1 MASTAFSR
9 AGTMSEPISPIAA
22 DCERYWRAA
31 GIGPRTAA
39 EMRAELEAHLRQAV
53 ADGRTIADVV
63 GDDPATFAEAWAAEQ
78 RPARSMPTWDEV
90 MRRGRAAWGMRE
102 TAILIVIAA
111 GVAVAAIWGRGGGNS
126 NMDNEVWRWIWIG
139 AAAVFGVGEMFT
151 AGFFMLPFAFGAV
164 AALPLAW
171 LDVHPAIQLGVFL
184 VVSIASLLL
193 IQRMMKKSDEHQPAV
208 GANRFLDRRGVV
220 TEEIDTATGRG
231 QVRVDTELWR
241 ATTDGGPIPPDTR
254 VRVTEIRGTRL
265 VVEPE

>member
-1 MASTAFSR
+1 MASTAFST
-9 AGTMSEPISPIAA
+9 AATMSEPISSIAA

-53 ADGRTIADVV
+53 ADGRTAADVV
-63 GDDPATFAEAWAAEQ
+63 GDDPAGFAEAWAAEQ
-78 RPARSMPTWDEV
+78 RPARVMPTWDDV
-90 MRRGRAAWGMRE
+90 MRRGRAAWGLRE

-111 GVAVAAIWGRGGGNS
+111 GVAVAAVWGRGGS
-126 NMDNEVWRWIWIG
+126 SDMDNEVWRWIWIG

-171 LDVHPAIQLGVFL
+171 LDVHPAIQLVVFL
-184 VVSIASLLL
+184 VVSVASLLL
-193 IQRMMKKSDEHQPAV
+193 IQRLMKKADEHQPAV

-220 TEEIDTATGRG
+220 TEEVDAATGRG

-241 ATTDGGPIPPDTR
+241 AATDGAPIPVDTR
-254 VRVTEIRGTRL
+254 VRVIEIRGTRL